1 MESATLP
8 LQRRELTIDFMQR
21 SRCNASSV
29 RPELSNQPQKGG
41 CVMRKFAAITALLAV
56 ATTASFAQFGIYG
69 ATALGGSTGLGGGFI
84 GGFENGQEF
93 DLLIRM
99 DVPPGVPR
107 FPRNGGGSLAFN
119 FNPRYV
125 DFKFT
130 DNDGNSITIAQAVA
144 NAPVGQIV
152 NLDGYA
158 FPGISQG
165 RELVGAA
172 AFGARKNADGTIGV
186 RIAFL
191 STSRTSFNRD
201 YAEPFVRSG
210 PEDNDGNRGLPKVIV
225 NWLNIRD
232 DFGVNGTYT
241 VQNEGSFVLVYDDS
255 GNFRTQQVP
264 INGFSFTYVPEPAS
278 MIALGSGLVGLLA
291 LRRRRSN

>member
-1 MESATLP
+1 
-8 LQRRELTIDFMQR
+8 
-21 SRCNASSV
+21 
-29 RPELSNQPQKGG
+29 
-41 CVMRKFAAITALLAV
+41 MRKFAAITALLAV

-69 ATALGGSTGLGGGFI
+69 ATSLGGSTGLGGGFQ
-84 GGFENGQEF
+84 GGFVNGEEF
-93 DLLIRM
+93 DLRIRM

-119 FNPRYV
+119 FNPRYIDIKV
-125 DFKFT
+125 F
-130 DNDGNSITIAQAVA
+130 DGVTGDPITIAQAVA
-144 NAPVGQIV
+144 DARVGEIV
-152 NLDGYA
+152 NLGRYA
-158 FPGISQG
+158 FRGTTERG
-165 RELVGAA
+165 RDLVGAA

-191 STSRTSFNRD
+191 STSPLDFNATHAD
-201 YAEPFVRSG
+201 PFVRTG
-210 PEDNDGNRGLPKVIV
+210 PEDDDGNRRLPIVIV

-241 VQNEGSFVLVYDDS
+241 VQNEGSFVLVYTGTGSDAT
-255 GNFRTQQVP
+255 FRTQEVP

>member
-1 MESATLP
+1 
-8 LQRRELTIDFMQR
+8 MQR
-21 SRCNASSV
+21 GRCIASSV
-29 RPELSNQPQKGG
+29 RPELGNQPQKGG
-41 CVMRKFAAITALLAV
+41 GVMRKFAAITALLAV

-69 ATALGGSTGLGGGFI
+69 ATSLGDSTGLGGGFQ
-84 GGFENGQEF
+84 GGFVNGEEF

-99 DVPPGVPR
+99 DVPRGVPR

-119 FNPRYV
+119 FNPRYIDIKV
-125 DFKFT
+125 FDVVT
-130 DNDGNSITIAQAVA
+130 GDPITIAQAVA
-144 NAPVGQIV
+144 GAAVGEIV
-152 NLDGYA
+152 NLGRYA
-158 FPGISQG
+158 YPGTTIAG
-165 RELVGAA
+165 RDLVGAA

-191 STSRTSFNRD
+191 STSPAVSNATH
-201 YAEPFVRSG
+201 AEPFVRTG
-210 PEDNDGNRGLPKVIV
+210 PEDDDGNRRLPVVIV

-241 VQNEGSFVLVYDDS
+241 VQDEGSFVLVYTSTDP
-255 GNFRTQQVP
+255 GATFRTQPVP

>member
-1 MESATLP
+1 
-8 LQRRELTIDFMQR
+8 
-21 SRCNASSV
+21 
-29 RPELSNQPQKGG
+29 
-41 CVMRKFAAITALLAV
+41 MRKFAAITALLAV

-69 ATALGGSTGLGGGFI
+69 ATSLGGSTGLGGGFQ
-84 GGFENGQEF
+84 GGFVNGEEF

-99 DVPPGVPR
+99 DVPAGVPR

-172 AFGARKNADGTIGV
+172 AFGARRNADGTIGV

-201 YAEPFVRSG
+201 YAEPFVRTG

-241 VQNEGSFVLVYDDS
+241 VQNDGSFVLVYESTAS
-255 GNFRTQQVP
+255 GASFRTQQVP

-291 LRRRRSN
+291 LRRRRRSN

>member
-1 MESATLP
+1 M
-8 LQRRELTIDFMQR
+8 IVFMQR

-56 ATTASFAQFGIYG
+56 ATTASFAQFEIYG
-69 ATALGGSTGLGGGFI
+69 ATALGDSTGRGGGFQ
-84 GGFENGQEF
+84 GGFVNGQEF
-93 DLLIRM
+93 DLRIRM
-99 DVPPGVPR
+99 QVPAGVPR

-119 FNPRYV
+119 FNPRYIDIKV
-125 DFKFT
+125 F
-130 DNDGNSITIAQAVA
+130 DGETGAPITIAQAVA
-144 NAPVGQIV
+144 NAAVGQIV
-152 NLDGYA
+152 ELDGYA
-158 FPGISQG
+158 FRGTTIAG
-165 RELVGAA
+165 RDLVGAA
-172 AFGARKNADGTIGV
+172 AFGARKNPDGTIGV

-191 STSRTSFNRD
+191 STSRLDSNATHAD
-201 YAEPFVRSG
+201 PFMRTG
-210 PEDNDGNRGLPKVIV
+210 PEDENGNRRLPVVIV

-232 DFGVNGTYT
+232 DFGMNGTYE
-241 VQNEGSFVLVYDDS
+241 VQNEGSFVFVYESAAS
-255 GNFRTQQVP
+255 GADFRTQEVP

>member
-1 MESATLP
+1 
-8 LQRRELTIDFMQR
+8 
-21 SRCNASSV
+21 
-29 RPELSNQPQKGG
+29 
-41 CVMRKFAAITALLAV
+41 MRKFAAITALLAV

-69 ATALGGSTGLGGGFI
+69 ATATGNSTGLGGGFQ
-84 GGFENGQEF
+84 GGFVNGQEF

-119 FNPRYV
+119 FNPRYI
-125 DFKFT
+125 DIKLFDT
-130 DNDGNSITIAQAVA
+130 ETGDPITISQAVA
-144 NAPVGQIV
+144 NRPVGEIV
-152 NLDGYA
+152 NLGRYA
-158 FPGISQG
+158 FRGTTIRG
-165 RELVGAA
+165 VNLVGAA
-172 AFGARKNADGTIGV
+172 AVGARKNTDGTTIGV

-191 STSRTSFNRD
+191 STSPSDFNATH
-201 YAEPFVRSG
+201 AEPFVRTG
-210 PEDNDGNRGLPKVIV
+210 PEDDDGNRRLPVVIV

-241 VQNEGSFVLVYDDS
+241 VQNEGSFVLVYTGTGSDAT
-255 GNFRTQQVP
+255 FRTQQVP

>member
-1 MESATLP
+1 
-8 LQRRELTIDFMQR
+8 
-21 SRCNASSV
+21 
-29 RPELSNQPQKGG
+29 
-41 CVMRKFAAITALLAV
+41 MRKFAAITALLAV

-69 ATALGGSTGLGGGFI
+69 ATATGNPTGLGGGFQ
-84 GGFENGQEF
+84 GGFVNGQEF

-99 DVPPGVPR
+99 DVPAGVPQ

-130 DNDGNSITIAQAVA
+130 DNDGNSIIISQAVA
-144 NAPVGQIV
+144 GAPVGQIV

-172 AFGARKNADGTIGV
+172 AFGARKNPDGTIGV

-191 STSRTSFNRD
+191 STSRTSFNRN

-210 PEDNDGNRGLPKVIV
+210 PEDDDGNRGLPKVIV

-232 DFGVNGTYT
+232 DLGPNGTYT
-241 VQNEGSFVLVYDDS
+241 VQNDGSFVLVYNNN
-255 GNFRTQQVP
+255 GNFSTQQVG

-291 LRRRRSN
+291 LRRRSN

>member
-1 MESATLP
+1 M
-8 LQRRELTIDFMQR
+8 IVFMQR

-29 RPELSNQPQKGG
+29 RPELGNQPQKGG

-69 ATALGGSTGLGGGFI
+69 FTASGESTGLGGGFQ
-84 GGFENGQEF
+84 GGFVNGQEF

-99 DVPPGVPR
+99 EVPAGVPR
-107 FPRNGGGSLAFN
+107 FPRNGGGNLAFN
-119 FNPRYV
+119 FNPRYI
-125 DFKFT
+125 DIKLFDLET
-130 DNDGNSITIAQAVA
+130 GDPITIAQAVA
-144 NAPVGQIV
+144 NTSVGQIV
-152 NLDGYA
+152 DLDGYA
-158 FPGISQG
+158 FRGTTIRGVP
-165 RELVGAA
+165 LVGVAA
-172 AFGARKNADGTIGV
+172 IGARKNADGTIGV

-191 STSRTSFNRD
+191 STGRAEFNATH
-201 YAEPFVRSG
+201 AEPFVRTG
-210 PEDNDGNRGLPKVIV
+210 LEDEDGNRRLPIVIV

-232 DFGVNGTYT
+232 DFGMNGTYT
-241 VQNEGSFVLVYDDS
+241 VENEGSFVFVYES
-255 GNFRTQQVP
+255 AAPGAEFRTQEVP